1 MTGNCVPAREGGEQ
15 PKARLAARNDSEVHP
30 MSPENPQPVVP
41 SFFKTGEGCQGRTM
55 ANPAMSRKGLNDGLC
70 GRLYGVVRGRGM
82 QDKGYGVK
90 GGALDE
96 WTAASNGGHK
106 RLNREAR
113 LAQREVGVVRS
124 SDSAANPRAAKG
136 PHLVGVNGEVRSAA
150 MASFGEIATTRNTRW
165 LQWTLCRRA
174 KSTRS
179 TAPAVN
185 GLGERNAGNPPVTFD
200 EGRGVV
206 RGTFNG

>member
-1 MTGNCVPAREGGEQ
+1 MPGNCVPVREGGEQ
-15 PKARLAARNDSEVHP
+15 PKARPAARNDSEVHP
-30 MSPENPQPVVP
+30 MSPENPQPVD
-41 SFFKTGEGCQGRTM
+41 SSRFRTGEECQGRTM
-55 ANPAMSRKGLNDGLC
+55 ANPAKSRKGHNDDLC
-70 GRLYGVVRGRGM
+70 GHLYGVVRGRGM

-96 WTAASNGGHK
+96 WAARLNGGHK
-106 RLNREAR
+106 RLHREAR
-113 LAQREVGVVRS
+113 LARREVGVVRS
-124 SDSAANPRAAKG
+124 SDSAANSRAAKG
-136 PHLVGVNGEVRSAA
+136 PHLVGVNGEVRSKA
-150 MASFGEIATTRNTRW
+150 MASFGKIATTQNAQW

-174 KSTRS
+174 KGIGS